1 VSQRSLERLEVRL
14 RATDRTTAVPLW
26 SKVKSSLTALIR
38 DDGLKEHDR
47 LPSEADLCRIF
58 GVSRSV
64 VREALSQMVNDGLIY
79 RLQGKGAFVRGR
91 REEQDFVGSTVGFS
105 GELAEQHRHVSRLI
119 IRQEVVAAPA
129 PRIRRMLQLD
139 SGQPVVAIDRVLSVD
154 GIPRAIVRWCMVET
168 MVPGLET
175 LSLDNRSLYDTIAR
189 QYGVRLL
196 RAERWIEALSLCA
209 EDAAL
214 LEVEPGKAAL
224 YVESVA
230 AGAEN
235 LPIEYYTAVYLTDH
249 SRLHILVASP

>member
-1 VSQRSLERLEVRL
+1 MDQRSLATLEARL
-14 RATDRTTAVPLW
+14 RATGCATAAPLW

-47 LPSEADLCRIF
+47 LPSEAALCRIF

-64 VREALSQMVNDGLIY
+64 VREALSQMVNEGLIY

-91 REEQDFVGSTVGFS
+91 REDQDFVGSTVGFS
-105 GELAEQHRHVSRLI
+105 GELAEQHRNVSRLI
-119 IRQEVVAAPA
+119 VRQDVAAPS
-129 PRIRRMLQLD
+129 PRIRRMLQLE
-139 SGQPVVAIDRVLSVD
+139 SGQRVVAIDRVLSVD
-154 GIPRAIVRWCMVET
+154 GIARAIVRWCMVES

-189 QYGVRLL
+189 QYGVRLI
-196 RAERWIEALSLCA
+196 RAERWIEALSLGS

-214 LEVEPGKAAL
+214 LGVNPGKAAL

-230 AGAEN
+230 AGADGI
-235 LPIEYYTAVYLTDH
+235 PIEYYTAVYLTDR